1 MKILL
6 ASFFSLPSIG
16 GLWTYVQQLKQYLE
30 RMGHEVHVF
39 AHHPEKRSYYML
51 HQSEDFD
58 IAKIEAQI
66 SPVLSPAYYRV
77 NAPSDPAIAKM
88 ERQRYIYEM
97 AATHFGIDQYDLIH
111 TQDII
116 STMAIARI
124 KAKKT
129 PLIATIH
136 GCYTTESLA
145 NGIIQEKGST
155 HWQYSSLL
163 EYYGATSSDLTII
176 PSQWMKNVLTHQFN
190 VPHDYM
196 RVIPN
201 GMDIDLFLQGIRNES
216 EIILPDDKKVIACI
230 ARLHKLKGHYY
241 LLEALAKLKNERTDW
256 ICWII
261 GSGDLQEELERQAKG
276 LHLEEHVLFLGAR
289 NDIAALL
296 TQVDICV
303 LPSLQEN
310 CPYSVMEAQ
319 VAGKP
324 LVASTAGG
332 IPEMVEHEKTG
343 LLSPPAQSEPLY
355 LNIKKILEEET
366 LRKEIAKNAEIWGKS
381 QWSLDVMMERMLAVY
396 EQALQKNR

>member
-1 MKILL
+1 
-6 ASFFSLPSIG
+6 
-16 GLWTYVQQLKQYLE
+16 
-30 RMGHEVHVF
+30 
-39 AHHPEKRSYYML
+39 
-51 HQSEDFD
+51 
-58 IAKIEAQI
+58 
-66 SPVLSPAYYRV
+66 
-77 NAPSDPAIAKM
+77 M